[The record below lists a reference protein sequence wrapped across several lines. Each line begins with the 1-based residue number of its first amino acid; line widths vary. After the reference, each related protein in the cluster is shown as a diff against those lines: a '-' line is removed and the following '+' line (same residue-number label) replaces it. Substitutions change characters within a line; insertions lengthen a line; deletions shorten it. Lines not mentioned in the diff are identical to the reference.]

1 MVSIKGINYKNLLV
15 RELKN
20 GILPD
25 ANQASVDAVT
35 YITTELH
42 LNGDINPLN
51 FVEMS
56 GEFFSRAAEDPS
68 YWEDSIDA
76 HGYLSNSNK
85 KLLFFIVDY
94 NMYNEGEFSEAT
106 QDQEINLILSQ
117 LDVYEKALKNTYCI
131 YIIVNKSDKF
141 PEGITN
147 KNKFAKDFFIDNFK
161 GVYTNLKSKQ
171 EKHGFELKSF
181 HFSTG
186 EFILNNSYLN
196 AINSEC
202 PRDLIDSISK
212 QAARRKKGG
221 WFGKLFGDGE
231 EL

>member
-1 MVSIKGINYKNLLV
+1 
-15 RELKN
+15 
-20 GILPD
+20 
-25 ANQASVDAVT
+25 
-35 YITTELH
+35 
-42 LNGDINPLN
+42 
-51 FVEMS
+51 
-56 GEFFSRAAEDPS
+56 
-68 YWEDSIDA
+68 
-76 HGYLSNSNK
+76 
-85 KLLFFIVDY
+85 LLFFIVDY

-141 PEGITN
+141 PENVVN
-147 KNKFAKDFFIDNFK
+147 KNKFAKDFFMENFK

-186 EFILNNSYLN
+186 KFILNNSYLN